1 MKKHLILKSLS
12 IVTLILIVAGC
23 FSTIRPNQSSKT
35 NDLIDQKK
43 ITALFIG
50 HSLMNKQEFL
60 IPKILRTCGYE
71 TTERHCFSP
80 GQSFEGHI
88 QNNLGI
94 VTEEQ
99 IEGIERGRIGGWF
112 SDEKCDLLYEILRSK
127 KGYLDD
133 ALAEMTYD
141 VAFITSGGNDNATIE
156 SEETR
161 RYFRQ
166 LCEMLRANNPDIRI
180 VFTTLYA
187 PLTRNAEDLP
197 MVMWAA
203 KRLALEFDCRIAP
216 IAMAMRAAEEQFPET
231 WFFRSKKDFHPNN
244 LGCIL
249 LSYSYITAM
258 FDNQIDS
265 LPTSLPKMI
274 LPGGEHSSE
283 EIFSLEEDFGKAFLN
298 ITQSTTAEI
307 MAELEGPTLDQL
319 KKPVIEK
326 KETQTDPLTADI
338 KLLVIGNAYFDADGA
353 VWRELANGF
362 KVRDKKVLHVETLT
376 DDAAT
381 FESTL
386 ANNEGKL
393 TKRQQWIIEEV
404 GKGVAAMGDGYDMD
418 ALDGMGD
425 FPMKTAMDFILSRE
439 GELDRVLAT
448 DVPWDA
454 VIVQGFRGALDPAE
468 HSFFESGAQLI
479 EKIRAARPDAPLYLM
494 QHWKYKDGDHAA
506 QETINQNYEQL
517 AAQCDVQIIPI
528 GKAWLKTEDRGV
540 NLYAGKYAPNKV
552 GIQLAA
558 EEIRAAL
565 LSPTD

>member
-1 MKKHLILKSLS
+1 MKKI
-12 IVTLILIVAGC
+12 
-23 FSTIRPNQSSKT
+23 N
-35 NDLIDQKK
+35 
-43 ITALFIG
+43 ALFIG

-94 VTEEQ
+94 VTEAQ

-112 SDEKCDLLYEILRSK
+112 SDETCERLYEIARSN

-133 ALAEMTYD
+133 ALAEMTHD
-141 VAFITSGGNDNATIE
+141 VAFIAAGGNDTKTIE
-156 SEETR
+156 SEKTR
-161 RYFRQ
+161 GYFGQ
-166 LCEMLRANNPDIRI
+166 LCQMLRANNPDIQI
-180 VFTTLYA
+180 VFTTTYV
-187 PLTRNAEDLP
+187 PLATTSEDLP
-197 MVMWAA
+197 LVMWAA

-258 FDNQIDS
+258 FDNQIDA

-283 EIFSLEEDFGKAFLN
+283 EVFSMEEDFGKAFLD
-298 ITQSTTAEI
+298 IARSTTEKI
-307 MAELEGPTLDQL
+307 MTEMEGLTLDQL
-319 KKPVIEK
+319 EKPVIEK
-326 KETQTDPLTADI
+326 EETKNDPLTADI

-353 VWRELANGF
+353 VWRELVNGF
-362 KVRDKKVLHVETLT
+362 KVRDKKSIHIETLT

-381 FESTL
+381 FESIL

-393 TKRQQWIIEEV
+393 TKRQRRIIEEV
-404 GKGVAAMGDGYDMD
+404 GKGVAAMGAGYDMD

-425 FPMKTAMDFILSRE
+425 FPMKTAIDFILSRE
-439 GELDRVLAT
+439 GELDRVLAM
-448 DVPWDA
+448 DIPWDA
-454 VIVQGFRGALDPAE
+454 VIVQGFRGALHPE
-468 HSFFESGAQLI
+468 KHNFFESGAQLI
-479 EKIRAARPDAPLYLM
+479 EKIRSARPDAPLYLM

-506 QETINQNYEQL
+506 QETINKNYEQL
-517 AAQCDVQIIPI
+517 VAQCDVKIIPI
-528 GKAWLKTEDRGV
+528 GEAWLKMEDRGV
-540 NLYAGKYAPNKV
+540 NLYAGKYAPNNI

-558 EEIRAAL
+558 EEIRDVL
-565 LSPTD
+565 LSRID